1 MTDNLKARIDILYN
15 QFIAKNKDE
24 NPYTRG
30 TRVWEWWYNKHGRD
44 SLKPIPK
51 EMLPTEEQYK
61 EWDRKEAKYIAEHL
75 RDYDAKLAYWQF
87 MLNSPVA
94 DTIARVIAAT
104 VPCECREAQCSYF
117 CPRYGTEYCK

>member
-1 MTDNLKARIDILYN
+1 MTDNLKARTQILAN

-30 TRVWEWWYNKHGRD
+30 ARVWEWWYNKHGMD
-44 SLKPIPK
+44 SLEPIPK
-51 EMLPTEEQYK
+51 ELLPTEEQYK
-61 EWDRKEAKYIAEHL
+61 EWNCKEAKYIVEHL
-75 RDYDAKLAYWQF
+75 TDYDAKLAYWQS

-94 DTIARVIAAT
+94 DTIARVIAET

-117 CPRYGTEYCK
+117 CSCYGTEYCK